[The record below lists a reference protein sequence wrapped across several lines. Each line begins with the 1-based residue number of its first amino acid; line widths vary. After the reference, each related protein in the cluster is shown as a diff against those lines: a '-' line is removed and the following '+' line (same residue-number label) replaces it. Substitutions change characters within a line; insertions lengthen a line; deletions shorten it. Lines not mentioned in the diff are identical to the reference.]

1 MLRIARADFP
11 EGRARINRGRPG
23 VARAGDPWGSTH
35 QPRRGGELKT
45 HQEWILR
52 MRDMVR
58 RTCAYLVA
66 IGACAAILSFADV
79 ALADGV
85 VGVAHPWQLNFQQA
99 HSPVMERVHEF
110 HHLLLIIIGLIV
122 VLVVGI
128 LGYVMVRFN
137 AKRNPVPSRTTHNT
151 ILEVVWTAVPVLIL
165 LVIAIP
171 SLKLLYYA
179 NRTVDPDMTIKVTG
193 HQWYWTY
200 TYPDN
205 GNFSFDSIP
214 VASDSLKPGE
224 MRLLSVDNPVM
235 VPVGAN
241 VQVLVNS
248 EDVIH
253 SWAVPSLGVKKDAT
267 PGRINETW
275 FRAESEGTYYGMC
288 SELCGVNHYFMPIE
302 VRAVSKEAFNA
313 WVEKAKQEFADAGNA
328 QVNFAEKSRAAS
340 ATK

>member
-1 MLRIARADFP
+1 
-11 EGRARINRGRPG
+11 
-23 VARAGDPWGSTH
+23 
-35 QPRRGGELKT
+35 
-45 HQEWILR
+45 
-52 MRDMVR
+52 
-58 RTCAYLVA
+58 
-66 IGACAAILSFADV
+66 
-79 ALADGV
+79 
-85 VGVAHPWQLNFQQA
+85 
-99 HSPVMERVHEF
+99 MERVHEF